1 MFDVYSTYSLSST
14 PAPAEFKSFFKRYAP
29 PCTPLM
35 VWLSLETHG
44 CLIKKLFGQLQ
55 MSVQNFAI
63 LQKKRKYKLTKRKEV
78 HCNVCFVLVLFSGG
92 DRHFI
97 QDYCNITQWPC
108 GLQQHTKSIVAELG
122 MRLFLFESASS
133 MSPFSF
139 LLPPPPPFSLPFHNL
154 LLFLPSFLLPFLPYP
169 SPTPGFFRVSSLVSH
184 FRLYWTRY
192 KSFYCVAYTVSKD
205 SLYTIYVVHLNWFI
219 QTQRFSL
226 SRRGVYA
233 SAWEQSRVFVSGI
246 CKMSRNQRCK
256 DALLSSA

>member
-1 MFDVYSTYSLSST
+1 M
-14 PAPAEFKSFFKRYAP
+14 
-29 PCTPLM
+29 
-35 VWLSLETHG
+35 
-44 CLIKKLFGQLQ
+44 
-55 MSVQNFAI
+55 
-63 LQKKRKYKLTKRKEV
+63 
-78 HCNVCFVLVLFSGG
+78 FVLFLFASGG

-139 LLPPPPPFSLPFHNL
+139 LLPPPSSVSSPLFSPHSQSPSFSPFIPPPFSPLPFSH
-154 LLFLPSFLLPFLPYP
+154 
-169 SPTPGFFRVSSLVSH
+169 FFRVSSLVSH
-184 FRLYWTRY
+184 FCLYRTHY

-219 QTQRFSL
+219 QTQMFSL